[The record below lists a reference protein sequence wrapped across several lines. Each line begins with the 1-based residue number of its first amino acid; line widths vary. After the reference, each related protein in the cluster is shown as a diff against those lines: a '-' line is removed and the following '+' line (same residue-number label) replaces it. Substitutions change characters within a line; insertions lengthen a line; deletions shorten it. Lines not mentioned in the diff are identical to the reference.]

1 MVPMRGKYGFRN
13 LVLVDS
19 TFVTAILKHRKPFGL
34 GEILATFM
42 GRIIDPW
49 HTNDSTGHIA
59 A

>member
-19 TFVTAILKHRKPFGL
+19 TFVTAIMKHMKVFDM

-42 GRIIDPW
+42 GRIIDP
-49 HTNDSTGHIA
+49 
-59 A
+59 